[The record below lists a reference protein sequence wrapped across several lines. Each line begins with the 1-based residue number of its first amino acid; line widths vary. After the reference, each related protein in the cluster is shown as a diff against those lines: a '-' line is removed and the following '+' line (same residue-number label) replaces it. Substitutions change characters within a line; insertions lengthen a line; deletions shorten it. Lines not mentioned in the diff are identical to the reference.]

1 MCSYLWN
8 YGKVSCFDQN
18 SNILFINLGAMKIS
32 VNICELKR
40 NLTMILL
47 RKTKR
52 NFFRNLNEKKLSGNR
67 KLWMEIKPYF
77 LR

>member
-1 MCSYLWN
+1 
-8 YGKVSCFDQN
+8 
-18 SNILFINLGAMKIS
+18 MKIS